1 MVAHLVDLREVIG
14 EVSLQ
19 REVRSQ
25 LPSHVKQVDAT
36 VVGEQSIRKH
46 LMGSRDGITGWSRWP
61 SARAASRASIWHARE
76 ATPFEATPHRYF
88 WGSSSLPVAAYGVAV
103 DD

>member
-46 LMGSRDGITGWSRWP
+46 LMGSRDGITGWDHGMEP
-61 SARAASRASIWHARE
+61 LAVSASSEPREHMARE
-76 ATPFEATPHRYF
+76 RGNA
-88 WGSSSLPVAAYGVAV
+88 L
-103 DD
+103 